1 MIKFEKYT
9 MPAAS
14 MGPINPMPD
23 IKNVSYIHAG
33 YEITDKVKEEERK
46 HIGKGMIPTLLPYML
61 QDGYNRKKELRSF
74 NAAVLENDY
83 IKAVFL
89 PELGGRLWSL
99 YDKKLDRELLYVN
112 PVFQPGNLGLRN
124 AWFSGGVEFNV
135 GIKGHNPLTCSPL
148 WCCVHHHKDGDVLC
162 MYEFERIRSVV
173 YSISAH
179 LPEDSPVLYVKC
191 KIENLTDDEKYMYW
205 WSNIA
210 VPETKDTRVFV
221 PANDSFLSFYSENHY
236 ILDKAS
242 IPVHEGVDVS
252 YPSKI
257 ASSRDFFYKIPPEN
271 HKWIATAEKDGIGLL
286 QSSTKKLYGRKLFVW
301 GQSQGG
307 RNWNEWLSEEGSSY
321 IEIQAGL
328 SHVQLEHI
336 PMPANTTW
344 EWVEAYTALSL
355 DTDILHGDYKNATA
369 EIEKYLINRVGNPD
383 FLSFPK
389 EEDCLSSEII
399 YKGSPWGNLEETV
412 RGLKISNSFEF
423 PYFEDEETLLWT
435 TLLKKGIFPAPS
447 SDKPPVS
454 YVTGDFWL
462 SKLLSLH
469 EQNWYSLLHI
479 GVIKYAKGDIDGA
492 KIAWEESINMLPTAW
507 NLRNLAMLYKNELG
521 NPENAKEYVLKAFAL
536 KKDCYSLL
544 KEVAAILTDYGCD
557 ELWLDIYST
566 LSSEL
571 QEEGRLR
578 LYCAI
583 AYMNLDRLFEA
594 AEIINESFVLNDIK
608 EGELS
613 VSHLWFQL
621 YGRIFA
627 KENNIPYSPD
637 DNLLKEKANKKY
649 PLPKKLDFRMHD

>member
-14 MGPINPMPD
+14 IGPVNPMPD
-23 IKNVSYIHAG
+23 IKNVNYIHAG
-33 YEITDKVKEEERK
+33 YEMTDKVTAQESQY
-46 HIGKGMIPTLLPYML
+46 IGKGMIPTLLPYML
-61 QDGYNRKKELRSF
+61 QDGYNREKELRSF

-99 YDKKLDRELLYVN
+99 YDKSLGRELLYVN

-148 WCCVHHHKDGDVLC
+148 WCCVHHNKEGDILC

-173 YSISAH
+173 YSISVH

-271 HKWIATAEKDGIGLL
+271 HKWIATADKDGIGLL

-344 EWVEAYTALSL
+344 EWVEAYTALCL
-355 DTDILHGDYKNATA
+355 DKDVLHGDYKNATT

-383 FLSFPK
+383 FLLFPK
-389 EEDCLSSEII
+389 EEDCLSTEFI
-399 YKGSPWGNLEETV
+399 YKGSPWGNLEESV
-412 RGLKISNSFEF
+412 RSLRISNTFEF
-423 PYFEDEETLLWT
+423 PYYEDEETLLWT
-435 TLLKKGIFPAPS
+435 TLLKEGLFPAPS
-447 SDKPPVS
+447 SDMPPVS
-454 YVTGDFWL
+454 YVTGDLWL

-469 EQNWYSLLHI
+469 DQNWYSLLHI

-492 KIAWEESINMLPTAW
+492 KKAWEESIDMLPTAW

-521 NPENAKEYVLKAFAL
+521 NPEKGKEYILKALAL

-544 KEVAAILTDYGCD
+544 KEVAAILTECGYD
-557 ELWLDIYST
+557 ELWLEIYST
-566 LSSEL
+566 LSLEL
-571 QEEGRLR
+571 QKEGRLR

-583 AYMNLDRLFEA
+583 AYMNLDRLSNA
-594 AEIINESFVLNDIK
+594 AKIINERFVLNDIK

-621 YGRIFA
+621 YERIYA
-627 KENNIPYSPD
+627 KENDMTYSPD
-637 DNLLKEKANKKY
+637 DDLLKKKANKKY